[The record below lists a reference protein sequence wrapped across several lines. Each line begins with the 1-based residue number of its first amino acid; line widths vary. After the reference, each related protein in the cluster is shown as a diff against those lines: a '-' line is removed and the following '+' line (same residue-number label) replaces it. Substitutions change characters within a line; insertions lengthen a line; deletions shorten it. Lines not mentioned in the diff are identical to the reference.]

1 MTHIE
6 LLTSPLGKN
15 EVTSTTIKNEAV
27 SGEKVLKSGNPT
39 GTPVTEGTFVGPFT
53 LAVARSVWVG
63 YTSKGEAN
71 EVIKKVK
78 HFLLSEAVA
87 VIACYN
93 VKTGKVLKSAGAV
106 TIPIKEVHV
115 ESTEEVEI
123 VLASTPAAK
132 DELYFLIVGT

>member
-15 EVTSTTIKNEAV
+15 EVTETAIKNEAV
-27 SGEKVLKSGNPT
+27 TAVKVVKSGAPA
-39 GTPVTEGTFVGPFT
+39 GTSVTEGAFTGPF
-53 LAVARSVWVG
+53 LVAVARSVWVG

-78 HFLLSEAVA
+78 HFMTTEVVA

-93 VKTGKVLKSAGAV
+93 AKTGKLLKAAGTV

-115 ESTEEVEI
+115 ESNEEVEI

-132 DELYFLIVGT
+132 DELYFLIVGC

>member
-6 LLTSPLGKN
+6 LLSAPLGKE
-15 EVTSTTIKNEAV
+15 EVTTTNLKNESVTGAKIV
-27 SGEKVLKSGNPT
+27 KDAGPT
-39 GTPVTEGTFVGPFT
+39 GTSGVEGAFVGPFFI
-53 LAVARSVWVG
+53 AAPRCVWVG

-78 HFLLSEAVA
+78 HFLTSEVVA
-87 VIACYN
+87 VIAVYN
-93 VKTGKVLKSAGAV
+93 VKTGKLIKSAGAV

-115 ESTEEVEI
+115 ESTEEIEI

-132 DELYFLIVGT
+132 DELYFLIVAV